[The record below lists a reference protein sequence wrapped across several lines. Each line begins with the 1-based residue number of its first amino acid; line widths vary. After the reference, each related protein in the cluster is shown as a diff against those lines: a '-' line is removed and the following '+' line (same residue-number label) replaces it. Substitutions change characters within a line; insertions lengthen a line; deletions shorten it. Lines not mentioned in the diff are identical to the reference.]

1 MMLMVFFMMLLMV
14 IVMIWD
20 DVFANVE
27 YATDA
32 DENYDADDP
41 DDERNWH
48 VLHNSCAR
56 RPSV

>member
-1 MMLMVFFMMLLMV
+1 MMMLMVLVMVFLMMLLM
-14 IVMIWD
+14 MLNGDPD

-41 DDERNWH
+41 DDERN
-48 VLHNSCAR
+48 
-56 RPSV
+56 

>member
-1 MMLMVFFMMLLMV
+1 MMVFLMMLLM
-14 IVMIWD
+14 MLNGDRD

-27 YATDA
+27 YATDV

-56 RPSV
+56 RLSV